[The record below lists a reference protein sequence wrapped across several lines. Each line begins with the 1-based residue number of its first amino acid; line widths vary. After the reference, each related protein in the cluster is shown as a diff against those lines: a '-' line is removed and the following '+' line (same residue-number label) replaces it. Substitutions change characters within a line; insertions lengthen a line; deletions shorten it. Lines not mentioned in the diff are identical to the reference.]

1 MLNDYQSRLIKAQEI
16 SHSIDDNVS
25 YRHFIKQVQDLIQV
39 IENEEKIAEQRL
51 QTEENKLIEALKE
64 KKKSEFLIKRE
75 NDIVERKNN
84 SIEQKS
90 FDEIGITRFN
100 HQ

>member
-1 MLNDYQSRLIKAQEI
+1 M
-16 SHSIDDNVS
+16 
-25 YRHFIKQVQDLIQV
+25 
-39 IENEEKIAEQRL
+39 AEQRL

-64 KKKSEFLIKRE
+64 KKKAEFLIKRD
-75 NDIVERKNN
+75 NDIIEKRNN